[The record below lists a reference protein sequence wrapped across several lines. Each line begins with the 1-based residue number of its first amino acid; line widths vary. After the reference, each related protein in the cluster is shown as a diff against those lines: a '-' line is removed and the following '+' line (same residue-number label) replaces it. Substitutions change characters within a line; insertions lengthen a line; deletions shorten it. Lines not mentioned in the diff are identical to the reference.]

1 MVEATH
7 STLVAP
13 PGTAVRGEPTTPAL
27 LKRWLVV
34 IVVLSLL
41 SAVGTLVTAQAIG
54 DAARV
59 IGRDA
64 EPSVALALK
73 IEARL
78 AEMDASAL
86 ADSLVQGGLATGTS
100 WHFAED
106 MRGLTGEIEEAAH
119 LADSDAGAAPLR
131 ELQVEL
137 LNYEQAVVEARYIGQ
152 GTPWLA
158 TKRQEWASRI
168 NRFFAIPAARALQRV
183 NANVLEQRYG
193 AFRDASATYGS
204 LVGMGCAVLVIWLIG
219 AQRWLTRRTRRL
231 FNPPMLAA
239 ALLAV
244 YAGLALGWAV
254 LTARS
259 RLETVKHEAYDNLH
273 ALYQAKAAVSALHAD
288 ASLWLFDVTAQQDAT
303 NQMDGDASLLTGR
316 PLRAA
321 GSLAA
326 GDPRG
331 LLGTEAV
338 NAAFGGSQRR
348 AEVARLL
355 ANAVHAIGVMQF
367 QQALGLRAQAIAE
380 WVSEE
385 DGGGGTSFAAL
396 QAALDRAI
404 AANQSTFDQTVA
416 DTLAVAATLRVGA
429 TLALLGAGV
438 LGGAGL
444 MLRLRE
450 YL

>member
-7 STLVAP
+7 STLAAP
-13 PGTAVRGEPTTPAL
+13 PGTAVEDGPTTPAL
-27 LKRWLVV
+27 LKQWLGV
-34 IVVLSLL
+34 IVVSSLL
-41 SAVGTLVTAQAIG
+41 SAVGALVTAQAIG

-100 WHFAED
+100 LHFAED
-106 MRGLTGEIEEAAH
+106 KRGLTGEIEEAAH

-152 GTPWLA
+152 GRPWLA

-193 AFRDASATYGS
+193 AFRDSSANYG
-204 LVGMGCAVLVIWLIG
+204 LAVGGGCAVLVIWLIG

-239 ALLAV
+239 AVLAV

-254 LTARS
+254 MTARS
-259 RLETVKHEAYDNLH
+259 RLETVKHDAYDNLH

-303 NQMDGDASLLTGR
+303 TQMDGDASLLTGR
-316 PLRAA
+316 PLHVA
-321 GSLAA
+321 GRVA
-326 GDPRG
+326 GHPQG
-331 LLGTEAV
+331 LFGTEAA
-338 NAAFGGSQRR
+338 NAAFGGPQGW
-348 AEVARLL
+348 AEARRLL
-355 ANAVHAIGVMQF
+355 TNAMRAIGVMQV
-367 QQALGLRAQAIAE
+367 QQARGLRAEAIAQ

-404 AANQSTFDQTVA
+404 AANQSTFDQSVA
-416 DTLAVAATLRVGA
+416 DTLAAAATLRVGA
-429 TLALLGAGV
+429 TLALLAAGV
-438 LGGAGL
+438 LGGVGL